1 MKKNRLLWN
10 YPVDHDR
17 NTEWIMT
24 VKKELECVKQKSNIN
39 ITKEDVS
46 IHLRRMSNWKASG
59 PNGLHRFW
67 LKENNFS
74 SPGNSKTF
82 RWLYS
87 NRGCSELA
95 GRKSDSPYTER
106 CEKWECCWQLQT
118 NSLL

>member
-1 MKKNRLLWN
+1 MQKNRLLWN
-10 YPVDHDR
+10 CPVDHDR

-24 VKKELECVKQKSNIN
+24 VEKELECVKQKSNIN
-39 ITKEDVS
+39 IFKEDIF
-46 IHLRRMSNWKASG
+46 IHLRRMLNWKASG

-87 NRGCSELA
+87 NRGCSQLA
-95 GRKSDSPYTER
+95 GRK
-106 CEKWECCWQLQT
+106 
-118 NSLL
+118 